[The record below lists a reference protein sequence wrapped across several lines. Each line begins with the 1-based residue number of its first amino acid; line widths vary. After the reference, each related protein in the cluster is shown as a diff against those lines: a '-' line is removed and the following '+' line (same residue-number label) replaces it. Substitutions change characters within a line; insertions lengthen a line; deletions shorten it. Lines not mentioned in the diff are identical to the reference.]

1 MNEIAKV
8 ISGCFLVVA
17 LASPALAHHSA
28 AAYDTQKEVR
38 LTGTIT
44 QYRFGN
50 PHVYMILQVKKADG
64 STNSVEVEA
73 GAASVLNPLGF
84 KKDALAAG
92 DVVTVVGNPGRDNP
106 DKFVLGKD
114 LYKQDGSYIP
124 LNIASRSIYTSNSN
138 ETASISWRHEKLAH
152 HRKRQGCHGRQQ

>member
-1 MNEIAKV
+1 MNEIGQI

-38 LTGTIT
+38 VTGTIT

-84 KKDALAAG
+84 KKESPAAG
-92 DVVTVVGNPGRDNP
+92 DAVTVVGNPGRDKP
-106 DKFVLGKD
+106 DKIAVGKD
-114 LYKQDGSYIP
+114 LYKQDGTYIP
-124 LNIASRSIYTSNSN
+124 VNFASQCSYVSN
-138 ETASISWRHEKLAH
+138 TH
-152 HRKRQGCHGRQQ
+152 

>member
-17 LASPALAHHSA
+17 LASPAPAHHSA

-73 GAASVLNPLGF
+73 GAASVLNSLGF
-84 KKDALAAG
+84 KKDSLAAG
-92 DVVTVVGNPGRDNP
+92 DVVTVFRNPGRGNPGNSA
-106 DKFVLGKD
+106 FGED
-114 LYKQDGSYIP
+114 LYTQV
-124 LNIASRSIYTSNSN
+124 
-138 ETASISWRHEKLAH
+138 
-152 HRKRQGCHGRQQ
+152 GR

>member
-1 MNEIAKV
+1 MFVCVYSCEARGDRMNEIAKV

-64 STNSVEVEA
+64 STKPVEVEA
-73 GAASVLNPLGF
+73 GAA
-84 KKDALAAG
+84 ALLHPVRFIKRLLSAG
-92 DVVTVVGNPGRDNP
+92 DAC
-106 DKFVLGKD
+106 
-114 LYKQDGSYIP
+114 
-124 LNIASRSIYTSNSN
+124 NIFGQT
-138 ETASISWRHEKLAH
+138 
-152 HRKRQGCHGRQQ
+152 G

>member
-1 MNEIAKV
+1 MFVCVYSCEAGGDRMNEITKV
-8 ISGCFLVVA
+8 ISGFFLVVA

-64 STNSVEVEA
+64 STNSVEVGA
-73 GAASVLNPLGF
+73 GGRSGVQSVWF
-84 KKDALAAG
+84 
-92 DVVTVVGNPGRDNP
+92 
-106 DKFVLGKD
+106 
-114 LYKQDGSYIP
+114 
-124 LNIASRSIYTSNSN
+124 
-138 ETASISWRHEKLAH
+138 
-152 HRKRQGCHGRQQ
+152 

>member
-1 MNEIAKV
+1 MFVCVYSCEARGDRMNEIAKV

-64 STNSVEVEA
+64 STKPVEVEA
-73 GAASVLNPLGF
+73 GAAPGLNPVGF
-84 KKDALAAG
+84 KKDAPAAG
-92 DVVTVVGNPGRDNP
+92 EVVNVVRNPGRGKP
-106 DKFVLGKD
+106 DKCGIGEEL
-114 LYKQDGSYIP
+114 
-124 LNIASRSIYTSNSN
+124 
-138 ETASISWRHEKLAH
+138 
-152 HRKRQGCHGRQQ
+152 

>member
-1 MNEIAKV
+1 MNETVKV
-8 ISGCFLVVA
+8 VSGCFLVVA
-17 LASPALAHHSA
+17 FASPALAHHSA

-38 LTGTIT
+38 ITGIIT

-64 STNSVEVEA
+64 TTDSVEVEA

-84 KKDALAAG
+84 KKDSLAVG
-92 DVVTVVGNPGRDNP
+92 DAVIVVGNPGKNNA
-106 DKFVLGKD
+106 DKFLLGKD

-124 LNIASRSIYTSNSN
+124 LNIA
-138 ETASISWRHEKLAH
+138 
-152 HRKRQGCHGRQQ
+152 

>member
-1 MNEIAKV
+1 MFVCVYSCEARGDRMNEIAKV

-73 GAASVLNPLGF
+73 GASAMRHPLTIKNSSLRAVGR
-84 KKDALAAG
+84 
-92 DVVTVVGNPGRDNP
+92 VTAFAPTG
-106 DKFVLGKD
+106 
-114 LYKQDGSYIP
+114 
-124 LNIASRSIYTSNSN
+124 
-138 ETASISWRHEKLAH
+138 
-152 HRKRQGCHGRQQ
+152 

>member
-1 MNEIAKV
+1 MFVCVYSCEARGDRMNEIAKV

-64 STNSVEVEA
+64 STKPVEVEA
-73 GAASVLNPLGF
+73 GAAPVVNTLRF
-84 KKDALAAG
+84 KKESLAAG
-92 DVVTVVGNPGRDNP
+92 GGLTVFWNPGR
-106 DKFVLGKD
+106 G
-114 LYKQDGSYIP
+114 
-124 LNIASRSIYTSNSN
+124 
-138 ETASISWRHEKLAH
+138 E
-152 HRKRQGCHGRQQ
+152 

>member
-1 MNEIAKV
+1 MFVCVYSCEARGDRMNEIAKV
-8 ISGCFLVVA
+8 IAGCLLVMA

-38 LTGTIT
+38 LTGTIA

-64 STNSVEVEA
+64 STKPVEVEA

-84 KKDALAAG
+84 KKDSLAASE
-92 DVVTVVGNPGRDNP
+92 VVCVFCKPGPAERA
-106 DKFVLGKD
+106 
-114 LYKQDGSYIP
+114 QI
-124 LNIASRSIYTSNSN
+124 SI
-138 ETASISWRHEKLAH
+138 W
-152 HRKRQGCHGRQQ
+152 